1 MSLITET
8 NKDKEKHSK
17 SSQMILLGEK
27 EISSL
32 IYHDIFDYPLTPLE
46 LINWTAG
53 EKVVFKNTEDIKIS
67 TKNGFLFL
75 DGKEGCTLKRL
86 MRKRVSKRKIEKAKK
101 AAKILSFLPSL
112 KMIGVTGALAMNNA
126 NEESDIDFLLVT
138 SKGALWTTRLLI
150 LAVLRMFGIPR
161 RKYGDK
167 RTKDRLCL
175 NIWLD
180 ESDLAWNKKSRNIFT
195 AHEISQIIPILNKN
209 SVYEKLLSVNSWITD
224 YWPNATN
231 ARAGREKTKSKQK
244 RNGPVTR
251 LIELLA
257 RDMQYKY
264 MKKKITRETVTSTRA
279 LFHPVDWASVIFSKL
294 EVYTGKKSS
303 L

>member
-8 NKDKEKHSK
+8 NESK
-17 SSQMILLGEK
+17 KKYLESPRMILLGEK

-53 EKVVFKNTEDIKIS
+53 KKVDFKNLEDIKVS

-75 DGKEGCTLKRL
+75 NEKETCTLKRL
-86 MRKRVSKRKIEKAKK
+86 MRKRISKRKIEKAKK
-101 AAKILSFLPSL
+101 AAQILSFLPTI
-112 KMIGVTGALAMNNA
+112 KMIAVTGALAMHNA
-126 NEESDIDFLLVT
+126 NEESDIDFLLIT
-138 SKGALWTTRLLI
+138 KKGSLWTTRLLVMA
-150 LAVLRMFGIPR
+150 LLKTFGIPR

-180 ESDLAWNKKSRNIFT
+180 ESDLVWNKKNRNIFT
-195 AHEISQIIPILNKN
+195 SHEISQIIPLVNKDGTC
-209 SVYEKLLSVNSWITD
+209 EKFLQKNDWITD

-231 ARAGREKTKSKQK
+231 VRAGEEKTKNKTENEGFVSK
-244 RNGPVTR
+244 
-251 LIELLA
+251 LLESLA
-257 RDMQYKY
+257 RKIQHRH
-264 MKKKITRETVTSTRA
+264 MKNKITRETVTPTRA
-279 LFHPVDWASVIFSKL
+279 LFHPVDWASFISSKL
-294 EVYTGKKSS
+294 EPYKG
-303 L
+303 